1 MDLGKLRG
9 LKKLIDEEVQLYSK
23 LKSLFQEKRKILISN
38 KVDDLLIVDEKILNI
53 VDSIKSSVN
62 LRERISEQPENKQL
76 TLSQIIAEAEK
87 YDKDLAHEFSLAQQE
102 VHTLI
107 KEISHEEMVIKELLR
122 HGMNLVNKTLN
133 MISNAAAIA
142 GEYNS
147 AGKNTHSEI
156 DRISSVIEEV

>member
-1 MDLGKLRG
+1 
-9 LKKLIDEEVQLYSK
+9 
-23 LKSLFQEKRKILISN
+23 
-38 KVDDLLIVDEKILNI
+38 
-53 VDSIKSSVN
+53 
-62 LRERISEQPENKQL
+62 
-76 TLSQIIAEAEK
+76 
-87 YDKDLAHEFSLAQQE
+87 
-102 VHTLI
+102 
-107 KEISHEEMVIKELLR
+107 MVIKELLR